1 MLRVFA
7 IVGVMLYS
15 LTGIS
20 QTREAEL
27 PRELWVQAN
36 YALLNQDYN
45 EALGLYQRV
54 LRHCQRRNDV
64 TGKVNALEAIALVH
78 QKLEKFSR
86 ADEYCQQ
93 AIATGQATYRSYFLL
108 AQIAYENRQNVREAR
123 RYCSAGLRR
132 FPNNSDLRKYSSR
145 LGRSADQGAA
155 GSDNAASRR
164 FLSSLEM
171 EVVRQTNLA
180 RSNPKEF
187 AKHLENLRK
196 YYSGSLLKVPG
207 RVPVRT
213 NEGVKAVDEAI
224 RYLKKVKPVPILSV
238 SQGMSNAARD
248 HVADQSKSGKTGHGG
263 GDGSEPFERMERYGN
278 WQGLSGENIAYG
290 DDDARMIV
298 MQLIIDDGVPS
309 RGHRDNI
316 FNPEFRVTGVA
327 FGSHPAYR
335 NMCVITYASGFKEGG
350 KK

>member
-1 MLRVFA
+1 MFRVFA
-7 IVGVMLYS
+7 IVGVIFFTLA
-15 LTGIS
+15 GIS

-45 EALGLYQRV
+45 EALALYQRV

-78 QKLEKFSR
+78 KKLEKFSR

-145 LGRSADQGAA
+145 LGRSTDGQES
-155 GSDNAASRR
+155 GSEDDSRR
-164 FLSSLEM
+164 FLSALEM
-171 EVVRQTNLA
+171 EVVRQTNMA
-180 RSNPKEF
+180 RANPKEF

-224 RYLKKVKPVPILSV
+224 RYLKKVNPVPILSV
-238 SQGMSNAARD
+238 SQGMSKAASD
-248 HVADQSKSGKTGHGG
+248 HVADQSKSGETGHRG
-263 GDGSEPFERMERYGN
+263 GDGSEPFERMERYGS

-335 NMCVITYASGFKEGG
+335 NMCVITYASGFKEG
-350 KK
+350 KQK